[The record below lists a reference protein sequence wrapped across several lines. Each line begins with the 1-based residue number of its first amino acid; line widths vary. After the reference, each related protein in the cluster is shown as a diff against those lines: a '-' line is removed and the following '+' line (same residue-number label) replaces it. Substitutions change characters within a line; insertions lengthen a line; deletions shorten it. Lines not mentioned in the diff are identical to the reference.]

1 MNISTA
7 RRRRA
12 SLASVVL
19 AGLAGV
25 VLAAVPPARAQAVS
39 NTFFANIDASGVH
52 FHLSGQGLPGAQ
64 LIEAAPW
71 AALGRLDNSQS
82 LGQAGAPYL
91 GDFVTPLIGTV
102 NGLGGGGTNL
112 PPLPTLPGY
121 VSSDY
126 PNSPSASQ
134 ENAGFLISS
143 ESEERAV
150 TSRVQVGAPPVGVE
164 GNSSIFA
171 AAHAEFDVEAGVLT
185 AEGESGLE
193 GLNFGGVVRIG
204 KVSSSVRVV
213 DDGEA
218 EPQVDYS
225 TDIGLVT
232 VLGIPIGI
240 DEDGVSV
247 LGTSIPLL
255 QPADQAVN
263 DALESL
269 GLSLRVLP
277 AQTLVD
283 EETGRVEVVATG
295 ALQIGYDAEL
305 PTVGLTRVKLTV
317 GRVYL
322 QFLNRSFPERA
333 PVPSRTGTDAPDA
346 PTSVSD
352 SAAAS
357 SSGGSTTPTGSPSG
371 SGAAAPGG
379 TGEVPDSS
387 SGNPVLSAGGL
398 PDSTSFR
405 GLYLVLVLA
414 GLAMVGPA
422 VLLDRAGLVARRI
435 WR

>member
-1 MNISTA
+1 MNISTTG
-7 RRRRA
+7 RRRA
-12 SLASVVL
+12 SLGAVGL
-19 AGLAGV
+19 GGLAALL
-25 VLAAVPPARAQAVS
+25 LAAVPSARAQAVS
-39 NTFFANIDASGVH
+39 NTFFTNIDASGVH
-52 FHLSGQGLPGAQ
+52 VHVSGQGLPGAQ

-121 VSSDY
+121 VSSAF
-126 PNSPSASQ
+126 PNNPSGSQ
-134 ENAGFLISS
+134 ENAGYLISS
-143 ESEERAV
+143 ESGEREV
-150 TSRVQVGAPPVGVE
+150 TSRVQVGLPPVGVE
-164 GNSSIFA
+164 GNSTIFA
-171 AAHAEFDVEAGVLT
+171 TAHAEFDAEAGVLT
-185 AEGESGLE
+185 ALGESGLE
-193 GLNFGGVVRIG
+193 GLNVGGVVRIG
-204 KVSSSVRVV
+204 RVSSSVQVV
-213 DDGEA
+213 DDAEG
-218 EPQVDYS
+218 EPQIDLS

-240 DEDGVSV
+240 DEEGVSV

-255 QPADQAVN
+255 EPADQAVN

-269 GLSLRVLP
+269 GLSLRMLP
-277 AQTLVD
+277 AETVVD
-283 EETGRVEVVATG
+283 EATGRVESVATG
-295 ALQIGYDAEL
+295 ALQIGFDAEL
-305 PTVGLTRVKLTV
+305 PTVGPTRVQLTI

-322 QFLNRSFPERA
+322 QFLNRRFADRA
-333 PVPSRTGTDAPDA
+333 AVPPRRTGTAVQDA
-346 PTSVSD
+346 PTPISD
-352 SAAAS
+352 SAAPS
-357 SSGGSTTPTGSPSG
+357 SSGRPTTAAPSL
-371 SGAAAPGG
+371 SGAGVAAPGG
-379 TGEVPDSS
+379 ADEIRDGTG
-387 SGNPVLSAGGL
+387 PVLAASGL